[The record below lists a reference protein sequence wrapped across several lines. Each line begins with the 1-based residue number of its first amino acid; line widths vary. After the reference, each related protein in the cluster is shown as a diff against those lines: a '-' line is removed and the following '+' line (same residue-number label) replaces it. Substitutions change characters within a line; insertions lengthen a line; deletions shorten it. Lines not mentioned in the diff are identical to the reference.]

1 MQRSDRRILTKI
13 ERIKDRFIEDL
24 RMDRA
29 LLEKHRSL
37 ETQDLRRSRV
47 RDRAEDPPRLLVSR
61 IRQRNGKGKRKEEER
76 GRKLKKKSDLA
87 LKFR

>member
-1 MQRSDRRILTKI
+1 MNRP
-13 ERIKDRFIEDL
+13 
-24 RMDRA
+24 
-29 LLEKHRSL
+29 LLEKYRSL
-37 ETQDLRRSRV
+37 KTQDLRRSRA
-47 RDRAEDPPRLLVSR
+47 RDRAEDPRLLVSR